1 MSRSHGT
8 TNPTKRVCTPA
19 ERVTAL
25 AWAREYESATWDRR
39 ESSEQAGVDRVYTP
53 LVPWET
59 RVQCPPA
66 AYPQRH
72 RHRHWT
78 LRDPNPDLSRTYR
91 WPRVRLSKCLDFV
104 NTKLMCHITLEGSDV
119 TSASAVKFIRHKF
132 DKAKGRDLTVRSIRM
147 SEDND
152 PIPTKDGFADLS
164 KFRWMRQYMPGLG
177 RYRGH
182 WVRLSRST
190 TDTRFAEAVNYAP
203 PGWTSGH
210 YTECEERHDYAKH
223 GL

>member
-1 MSRSHGT
+1 MALRIQPSGSVHPPKGLPPWRGLASMSLLPGIDESLPSKQASTESTHRLCLGKLGS
-8 TNPTKRVCTPA
+8 NVRPQ
-19 ERVTAL
+19 L
-25 AWAREYESATWDRR
+25 ILSATGIDIGPF
-39 ESSEQAGVDRVYTP
+39 ETQILTFLVLIAG
-53 LVPWET
+53 L
-59 RVQCPPA
+59 
-66 AYPQRH
+66 AYGYP
-72 RHRHWT
+72 
-78 LRDPNPDLSRTYR
+78 
-91 WPRVRLSKCLDFV
+91 KCLDFV